1 MQVRGAVRGGGQL
14 RSCKPKM
21 MQPRGV
27 CGYLKAE
34 PALSLGTLASLHCHC
49 SSESLAWVSVPLPVG
64 TVEPLGSE
72 ASDVTT
78 PQPGPVLPHVW
89 VKFRSASSC
98 WAFSPRNHALLVYFV
113 HCQMVRVSPMRWIPT
128 WSFRFFFPV
137 LLGIQPDSF
146 MCIIGQGLD
155 GCLSF
160 PLPSMSSLT
169 SEVQPNLTQP

>member
-1 MQVRGAVRGGGQL
+1 MPSFCPCLPTSQVTEHKGLAPNTTSPDAGQGCSEGRGGQL

-27 CGYLKAE
+27 CGYLQAE

-128 WSFRFFFPV
+128 WSFRFFFQFY
-137 LLGIQPDSF
+137 LEYSQI
-146 MCIIGQGLD
+146 
-155 GCLSF
+155 LSCA
-160 PLPSMSSLT
+160 
-169 SEVQPNLTQP
+169 